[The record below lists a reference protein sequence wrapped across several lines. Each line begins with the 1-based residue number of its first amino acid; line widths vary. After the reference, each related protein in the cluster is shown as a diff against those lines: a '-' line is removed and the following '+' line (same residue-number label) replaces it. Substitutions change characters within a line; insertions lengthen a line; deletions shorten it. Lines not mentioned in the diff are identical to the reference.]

1 MLTIIDYGTGNLFS
15 IHNMLKYLGISS
27 MISGDP
33 RDIEKAEKLILPG
46 VGHFDFGMRQLVH
59 KNLIPILRE
68 RVEDEK
74 IPLLGICL
82 GAQLLTESSEEGSER
97 GLSWIKGK
105 QLPLI
110 GRNYPKVK
118 KYLTWVGAM
127 FTTMK
132 NPSCLE
138 EWRMSLDFTLFIP
151 IIFNLKIRMTACSGL
166 IMATILLPESNM
178 RTY

>member
-118 KYLTWVGAM
+118 KCHTWVGQM
-127 FTTMK
+127 FITISNQNYLRVLMM
-132 NPSCLE
+132 NHVFIL
-138 EWRMSLDFTLFIP
+138 FTRFI
-151 IIFNLKIRMTACSGL
+151 
-166 IMATILLPESNM
+166 
-178 RTY
+178 